1 MTTRRIAVVGN
12 GRKPAVARVLAESR
26 DFLESLGNVVAFDL
40 DEAVDLAQ
48 LDADLAIVFGGD
60 GTIISAAR
68 RFWPSPVP
76 ILGVNFGKLGFLT
89 ELTDR
94 NFRGDL
100 AKLLEFPLEIREL
113 PRIRCVLESAHGA
126 RREVGTALNDLV
138 VLRSASGRLIHVDAW
153 VGDDQVTTYGGDGL
167 ILATA
172 TGSTAHSL
180 SAGGPVV
187 APDVEALVLTPI
199 CPHTL
204 TIRPLVVP
212 LEKKVTLRMVSEFAG
227 AIGTLDG
234 QVNCPLAEG
243 DKLVV
248 DRAPHP
254 TRLVCAGRRSPFR
267 VLREK
272 FLWGGEDA
280 ASRR

>member
-1 MTTRRIAVVGN
+1 VTNRRIAVVGN
-12 GRKPAVARVLAESR
+12 GRKPAVARVLAEHR
-26 DFLESLGNVVAFDL
+26 DFLASLGTLVAFDL
-40 DEAVDLAQ
+40 DEAVDLSK
-48 LDADLAIVFGGD
+48 LEADLAIVFGGD
-60 GTIISAAR
+60 GTILSVAR
-68 RFWPSPVP
+68 RLASTSVP
-76 ILGVNFGKLGFLT
+76 ILGINFGKLGFLT
-89 ELTDR
+89 EMTDL
-94 NFRGDL
+94 NFRQAL
-100 AKLLEFPLEIREL
+100 PELLEFPLETREL
-113 PRIRCVLESAHGA
+113 PRIRCALEPRSGA
-126 RREVGTALNDLV
+126 RRELGTALNDLV
-138 VLRSASGRLIHVDAW
+138 VLRSASGRLVHVDAW

-172 TGSTAHSL
+172 IGSTAHSL

-187 APDVEALVLTPI
+187 APGVAALVLTPI

-212 LEKKVTLRMVSEFAG
+212 LEKPVTLRMVPEFLG
-227 AIGTLDG
+227 AIATLDG
-234 QVNCPLAEG
+234 QMNAPLGEG

-248 DRAPHP
+248 DRAPNP
-254 TRLVCAGRRSPFR
+254 TRLVTAGRRSPFR